1 MYTIIDK
8 IQAQAMTSVIGEY
21 AALFEAKSAIAAQK
35 AMTFPAS
42 VIDAK
47 EVVEA
52 GAELALISQ
61 MLDILNNTLDNC
73 VKVVED

>member
-1 MYTIIDK
+1 MYTINDK
-8 IQAQAMTSVIGEY
+8 VQAQAMANVIGEY
-21 AALFEAKSAIAAQK
+21 AAFLEAKSTIAAQK
-35 AMTFPAS
+35 AMTLPES

-52 GAELALISQ
+52 GAELALINQ
-61 MLDILNNTLDNC
+61 MLDMLNNTLENC